1 MTGHLRS
8 PDGSTDIPL
17 IGGTDWMHFSE
28 NYTNLDAR
36 VSVANAELNC
46 DISYRGKLAF
56 TEPIRELLKGV
67 KKTVEWGEGE

>member
-1 MTGHLRS
+1 MHL
-8 PDGSTDIPL
+8 
-17 IGGTDWMHFSE
+17 SE